1 MTLNI
6 QTWTGHA
13 YMSGIVKTIAGSIVC
28 LGLLAPQQAAAN
40 SKYAAFV
47 YDVNTGKTLFSRHAD
62 KRRFPA
68 SLTKMMTLYVLFEEI
83 QAGRYNLGSRL
94 KISRTAASRP
104 PSKLGLRPGSTI
116 TVKSAILS
124 LVTKS
129 ANDIAAAI
137 AENISGSE
145 ANFGKRMTRTARKL
159 GMKST
164 TFRNASGLPNS
175 KQHTTARDMMRLG
188 LALQKNFPSYYRYFN
203 TTSFKYAGRS
213 YRNHNR
219 LLRRVKGVDGIKT
232 GYTRASGFNLVAN
245 VRTGNRHIIAVVM
258 GGKTGRSR
266 DAHMRQLIARYLPK
280 AKRRRGGSALIA
292 SAASAPVVLANVP
305 QPIVKPTLAGAKS
318 TAPDQAVQ
326 IAAAVRKSYAKIP
339 PKPVVTAAYVPESQT
354 RKVVEPMPTV
364 AIARIDAVASKPD
377 GWLIQIGAVPNKTMA
392 LELLG
397 SAKDQA
403 KRTLKNTAPFTE
415 TVKKGGQTL
424 HRARFAGFDNKASA
438 RRACVILK
446 RKKFPC
452 LALPPQ

>member
-1 MTLNI
+1 
-6 QTWTGHA
+6 
-13 YMSGIVKTIAGSIVC
+13 MSGIVRTIAGGIVC
-28 LGLLAPQQAAAN
+28 LGLLVPQQAAAN

-203 TTSFKYAGRS
+203 TTSFKYGGRS
-213 YRNHNR
+213 YRNHNK

-292 SAASAPVVLANVP
+292 SAASVPVVLANVP
-305 QPIVKPTLAGAKS
+305 PPRVKPTLAGAKS

-326 IAAAVRKSYAKIP
+326 IAAAVRRSYAKIP
-339 PKPVVTAAYVPESQT
+339 PKPVVATAYVPEKQT
-354 RKVVEPMPTV
+354 RKVIEPMPTV
-364 AIARIDAVASKPD
+364 AIARIDAVSSKPD
-377 GWLIQIGAVPNKTMA
+377 GWLIQIGAVPSKNMA
-392 LELLG
+392 LALLG
-397 SAKDQA
+397 NAKDQA
-403 KRTLKNTAPFTE
+403 KRTLRNTAPFTE
-415 TVKKGGQTL
+415 TVQKGGQTL

-438 RRACVILK
+438 RKACAILK